1 MASGKRNYS
10 VWSSFW
16 NIFNPNRNS
25 EYSESANLLIS
36 SNPSKKLFVGDVGVD
51 EDLDE
56 DLDDIEVDVGEDV
69 ELTELNDTEFDSIN
83 NLPENIPINNE
94 TVTNVL
100 NNSCNISLILKI
112 AKTAHGKFFE
122 NQIWDLLVS
131 PSKPKQSHTA
141 PHDISKELN
150 KLGGYI
156 SNISVKSTKTTSVY
170 FSDASIF
177 LDGLFNKTPLI
188 AVIVKYKETKFSKDP
203 YEIIVLNLNT
213 PNNKNT
219 TSPIEILLGQSIFSG
234 VNFPFYPDIPSNK
247 PFVEI
252 FKHTIA
258 KIKEQI
264 SKNRLV
270 NDKATISQIRNI
282 NKWLEVNKAAMRLT
296 YKLANEIK
304 PRPSRLQIR
313 LININKLVKSHPEL
327 LSTETC
333 YASMPLTS
341 YMKEMP
347 PPPTSSIQQ
356 LIMPPQPPPPT
367 SSIQQLIMPPQP
379 PPPSSSIQQSIMPL
393 PSSSSSTSTSSSTSS
408 MTAGNTK
415 KRSKKQRSK
424 KHKK

>member
-1 MASGKRNYS
+1 MASGKRNFS
-10 VWSSFW
+10 LWSSLW
-16 NIFNPNRNS
+16 NIINPNHNS
-25 EYSESANLLIS
+25 EYSESANPLIS
-36 SNPSKKLFVGDVGVD
+36 SNPSKKLFSEQETSVVEDVGDVDLDDIKVDVGLDEDVDD
-51 EDLDE
+51 EDLDVG
-56 DLDDIEVDVGEDV
+56 DIEVDVVEDL
-69 ELTELNDTEFDSIN
+69 ELTKLNDTEFNSIN
-83 NLPENIPINNE
+83 NLPENIPINSE

-141 PHDISKELN
+141 QHDISKELN

-156 SNISVKSTKTTSVY
+156 SNISVKSTKTSTVY

-188 AVIVKYKETKFSKDP
+188 ALIVKYKETKISKDP

-213 PNNKNT
+213 PNDKNA

-234 VNFPFYPDIPSNK
+234 VNFPFDPDIPSDK

-296 YKLANEIK
+296 YKLANENK

-327 LSTETC
+327 LSTQTC
-333 YASMPLTS
+333 YASIPLTS
-341 YMKEMP
+341 YIKEMP
-347 PPPTSSIQQ
+347 PP
-356 LIMPPQPPPPT
+356 
-367 SSIQQLIMPPQP
+367 
-379 PPPSSSIQQSIMPL
+379 
-393 PSSSSSTSTSSSTSS
+393 TSS
-408 MTAGNTK
+408 MTAGNI
-415 KRSKKQRSK
+415 KQRSK
-424 KHKK
+424 KHRSKKHRSKKHRSKK